1 MLREKLCEALV
12 LYKKVHQCTY
22 DDLSVLT
29 GLSKSQLT
37 NICKNNGKEV
47 RLETIESAL
56 YDCGVNIDMEIS
68 V

>member
-12 LYKKVHQCTY
+12 NYKENSGCTY
-22 DDLSVLT
+22 SDLSQLT

-47 RLETIESAL
+47 KLETIENAL
-56 YDCGVNIDMEIS
+56 YNCGVSLILEFN